1 MSHRYPDPDEIDE
14 KLFDRLYK
22 LPDGNTINISW
33 LQKNVW
39 SEAED
44 FEIPPSSVIRGMQ
57 ANMYT
62 IKMTSKNI
70 SVTTQE
76 NETKQIIAKR
86 VVPSELPSK
95 GDNDKLKQF
104 IASVRREIEFYK
116 TLMLPQNQAI
126 HHVFPRVYYS
136 SSTPTSL
143 DNSDPIN
150 TSFLL
155 LLSDLSDKYYQA
167 PSMNKEQANAL
178 MKSFASFHA
187 HFWQNLELKKKERGG
202 FWVLKRRLLYG
213 ELENVGVTWTGILE
227 RFPEL
232 SNMGL
237 DNINSIATDLV
248 EIAVVLDKFI
258 ESRCNTLIH
267 GDAKG
272 WNLFLNKNS
281 NDDIIFID
289 MQWAGKG
296 HPLQDIAYALT
307 TSLSA
312 DLLSEMDKFVDLYV
326 TYLKQEL
333 EKNGNQIN
341 EEKLRFEYDYVW
353 LDYARVIVT
362 GLWKNLDPERMKRYQ
377 KTVGPSM
384 INRSLD
390 HVKFIIRRLH
400 HLLYESQE
408 FSNKLNDLQ
417 NDVSK

>member
-14 KLFDRLYK
+14 KLFDRLYE
-22 LPDGNTINISW
+22 LPDGDTINISW

-39 SEAED
+39 PDADD
-44 FEIPPSSVIRGMQ
+44 FKIPPSSVIRGMQ

-62 IKMTSKNI
+62 IKMTSKTV
-70 SVTTQE
+70 SEATQE

-86 VVPSELPSK
+86 IVPSELPSK

-104 IASVRREIEFYK
+104 IGSVRREIEFYK

-143 DNSDPIN
+143 DYSDPIN
-150 TSFLL
+150 ASFLL
-155 LLSDLSDKYYQA
+155 LLSDLSEKYYQA
-167 PSMNKEQANAL
+167 PSMNKDQANAL
-178 MKSFASFHA
+178 MKSFATFHA
-187 HFWQNLELKKKERGG
+187 HFWQNLELKKMERGG

-213 ELENVGVTWTGILE
+213 ELENAAVTWKGILE

-232 SNMGL
+232 SNTGL

-248 EIAVVLDKFI
+248 EKAVVLDKFI
-258 ESRCNTLIH
+258 ETQCNTLIH

-307 TSLSA
+307 TSLNA

-333 EKNGNQIN
+333 EKTGIQIN
-341 EEKLRFEYDYVW
+341 EEKLRLEYDYVW

-362 GLWKNLDPERMKRYQ
+362 GLWKNLDPERMKRYH

-384 INRSLD
+384 INRSLH